1 MDTSINYLLILA
13 VAISAFV
20 IGLSKGGLGGTVV
33 SLVTPTLA
41 LIAHMPAGEAVAY
54 ALPLLLVGDA
64 FALRTYWGRWDR
76 AVIIKMMPGTIIGIV
91 IGAQLLSS
99 LSPITIRHGIGI
111 MVLLFCLYKVIEPRL
126 RQNLADAQSDTR
138 LWHGSLFGGG
148 AGVASTLANAGG
160 PIASVYLLMEHL
172 TPTAFIGTSALYFA
186 LVNVMKI
193 PNLLQAGMLQPIW
206 FVQTAWAIP
215 LVIAG
220 VWTGKWLINRLD
232 VRAFERVILVL
243 LSITGFFLLFG

>member
-1 MDTSINYLLILA
+1 MNTSSSYLLILA

-41 LIAHMPAGEAVAY
+41 LIANMPAGEAVAY
-54 ALPLLLVGDA
+54 ALPLLLVGDV

-76 AVIIKMMPGTIIGIV
+76 DVIIKMMPGTIVGII

-99 LSPITIRHGIGI
+99 LSPVTIRHGIGI
-111 MVLLFCLYKVIEPRL
+111 MVLVYCLYKVIEPRI
-126 RQNLADAQSDTR
+126 RQNLAQAQNDTR
-138 LWHGSLFGGG
+138 IWQGSLFGGG

-160 PIASVYLLMEHL
+160 PIASVYLLMERL

-232 VRAFERVILVL
+232 VVAFERVILVL

>member
-1 MDTSINYLLILA
+1 
-13 VAISAFV
+13 
-20 IGLSKGGLGGTVV
+20 
-33 SLVTPTLA
+33 
-41 LIAHMPAGEAVAY
+41 
-54 ALPLLLVGDA
+54 
-64 FALRTYWGRWDR
+64 
-76 AVIIKMMPGTIIGIV
+76 
-91 IGAQLLSS
+91 
-99 LSPITIRHGIGI
+99 
-111 MVLLFCLYKVIEPRL
+111 MVLLFCLYKVVEPRL
-126 RQNLADAQSDTR
+126 RQNLAQAQSDTQ

-193 PNLLQAGMLQPIW
+193 PNLLQTGVLQPVW

-215 LVIAG
+215 LVIVG

-243 LSITGFFLLFG
+243 LSITGVFLLFG